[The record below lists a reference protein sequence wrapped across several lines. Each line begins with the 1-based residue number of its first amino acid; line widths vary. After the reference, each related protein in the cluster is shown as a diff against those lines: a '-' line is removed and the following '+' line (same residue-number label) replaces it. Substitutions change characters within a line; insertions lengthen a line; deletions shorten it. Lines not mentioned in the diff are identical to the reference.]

1 MEASRGRGGAVPSP
15 APADIEAEGEQIHSD
30 RISDDIRC
38 LECTTHHEIVAYP
51 QFCCMRCFRCK
62 KRACAKDGPTQNVMH
77 RMPHLCQQALLNR
90 PCASGSP
97 PSITESI
104 LSSMSTSRRQK
115 TAVFKPV
122 KRRRRRRRVHSSR
135 CMCSSCMEEHESET
149 VGLAQYILV
158 AAQQR
163 RDWQQEHRQKGL
175 PPQPSY
181 EPPWTLLPLP
191 NFVVLASDKLCDV
204 MGWC

>member
-1 MEASRGRGGAVPSP
+1 MRFRSHYGLSGEAF
-15 APADIEAEGEQIHSD
+15 H
-30 RISDDIRC
+30 
-38 LECTTHHEIVAYP
+38 
-51 QFCCMRCFRCK
+51 
-62 KRACAKDGPTQNVMH
+62 VMGV
-77 RMPHLCQQALLNR
+77 L
-90 PCASGSP
+90 
-97 PSITESI
+97 
-104 LSSMSTSRRQK
+104 
-115 TAVFKPV
+115 KPV
-122 KRRRRRRRVHSSR
+122 KRRRRRRRVHRSG
-135 CMCSSCMEEHESET
+135 CMCSSCVEEHESET
-149 VGLAQYILV
+149 VRLAQYILA